1 MEGGSGRVA
10 AASGAVLQ
18 QEAKARGGLW
28 ALHQSGKKT
37 MARFP
42 FKGGPRDAAEG
53 GRGSR
58 VMCGG
63 WNGGERGGLG
73 TAGNGSGD
81 RHQPPA
87 GRHGRRHCR
96 ATVAGD
102 GTWVTRARA
111 ADRRGLVTAGPGG
124 QRRGAGERGSAA
136 AALTC
141 GTQPAAGEVGRSRA
155 RVGRPRE
162 NTKWAGPG

>member
-1 MEGGSGRVA
+1 VEGGSGRVA

-63 WNGGERGGLG
+63 WNGGERGGPGHGGKWL
-73 TAGNGSGD
+73 
-81 RHQPPA
+81 RRPA
-87 GRHGRRHCR
+87 SAPG
-96 ATVAGD
+96 
-102 GTWVTRARA
+102 WQARA
-111 ADRRGLVTAGPGG
+111 AALPRNSGRRRDVGDTGT
-124 QRRGAGERGSAA
+124 RG
-136 AALTC
+136 
-141 GTQPAAGEVGRSRA
+141 
-155 RVGRPRE
+155 
-162 NTKWAGPG
+162 

>member
-1 MEGGSGRVA
+1 VEGG
-10 AASGAVLQ
+10 
-18 QEAKARGGLW
+18 
-28 ALHQSGKKT
+28 T
-37 MARFP
+37 
-42 FKGGPRDAAEG
+42 
-53 GRGSR
+53 
-58 VMCGG
+58 
-63 WNGGERGGLG
+63 GEREGGLG

-111 ADRRGLVTAGPGG
+111 ADRRGLVTTGPGG

-136 AALTC
+136 AALTR
-141 GTQPAAGEVGRSRA
+141 GTQPAA
-155 RVGRPRE
+155 RE
-162 NTKWAGPG
+162 GG